1 MSESQEDALV
11 ETPKSDLLGSEEKQ
25 AEEKQADE
33 KRPEEKLTIDE
44 PDNPLPPITL
54 ADLPPRLQAAVARAG
69 WTSLMPVQSRAMPYL
84 LAHRDMMVQSR
95 TGSGKT
101 GAFLLPILEQIDPKL
116 AECQALILAP
126 TRELAR
132 QVAGEVELL
141 FADSGIRSI
150 AVYGGVGYGP
160 QNDAFK
166 AGAHVVVGTPGRV
179 LDHLMRRTLTLDHL
193 KVLVLDEADRMLS
206 MGFYPDMVEVQRY
219 VPQKGLDS
227 HLFSATFPVSVIR
240 LADRFL
246 DKPGFLGLSRDHVH
260 VTDTEHT
267 YCLVSG
273 AQRERSLIRLI
284 EAENPD
290 SAIIFCNTKAEVR
303 FLTTVLGRFGYDADE
318 LSADLN
324 QNDREAV
331 LAKVRSGDLRF
342 LVATDVAARGIDIHE
357 LSHVIQYSP
366 PEDPEAYIHRS
377 GRTGR
382 AGASGIAITL
392 VDFIELGQLTR
403 IGKRYSI
410 PFVEKPMPTDEDVA
424 EIVSER
430 ITALLEAQLRG
441 RDRVQTE
448 RMRRFLPLVRTLGE
462 DEDEMLLMAMLL
474 DEFYQKTLHTPV
486 VPKYDNTQA
495 RPSGRGQSRSPRSE
509 GSSEGRSSEGR
520 SENRGGGRPRRRRS
534 GGNR

>member
-1 MSESQEDALV
+1 MTESNPEPIV
-11 ETPKSDLLGSEEKQ
+11 ETPTDASDDTSTNG
-25 AEEKQADE
+25 AA
-33 KRPEEKLTIDE
+33 PAAEKLTIDE
-44 PDNPLPPITL
+44 PENALPPITL
-54 ADLPPRLQAAVARAG
+54 ADLPANLQAAVARAG
-69 WTSLMPVQSRAMPYL
+69 WTSLMPVQARAMPYL
-84 LAHRDMMVQSR
+84 FAHRDMMVQSR

-101 GAFLLPILEQIDPKL
+101 GAFLLPIMAQVDPKL

-132 QVAGEVELL
+132 QVAGEVEML

-150 AVYGGVGYGP
+150 AVYGGVGYGE

-206 MGFYPDMVEVQRY
+206 MGFYPDMMEVQRY
-219 VPQKGLDS
+219 VPKKGLDS

-260 VTDTEHT
+260 VTDTEHS
-267 YCLVSG
+267 YCLVAG

-331 LAKVRSGDLRF
+331 LGRVRAGTLRF

-382 AGASGIAITL
+382 AGASGMAITL
-392 VDFIELGQLTR
+392 VDFIELGMITR

-410 PFVEKPMPTDEDVA
+410 PFTETTMPTDEDVA

-448 RMRRFLPLVRTLGE
+448 RMRRFLPLVRSLGE

-486 VPKYDNTQA
+486 VPQFDPSQV
-495 RPSGRGQSRSPRSE
+495 RSSGRGARPPRDAEST
-509 GSSEGRSSEGR
+509 GTSDSG
-520 SENRGGGRPRRRRS
+520 NQGGGRSGGGRGGSRPRRTGSRR
-534 GGNR
+534 